1 MKYISNIIQI
11 WYSEFHAVTHDV
23 GLILFCFLVPLFYPL
38 LYTFIYT
45 NETVREV
52 PMAVVDECHSQESR
66 EFCRKVDATAE
77 AEILFYT
84 DMAQAEELMKR
95 EKVYGI
101 MRIPASFSRNLARGE
116 QTNVALYSDMR
127 CMLYYKSMLV
137 AASMVSLDMNRNIK
151 VSRYLRGSTDA
162 QEAVLGTPV
171 TNSYVPFYNPQSGF
185 ASFLIPAVL
194 MMIIQQ
200 LLFLTIGSSMG
211 KFREENRGCAI
222 PAHNFRY
229 RWPSCIVL
237 GKTFFYFPAFLLIA
251 IYMYAVITPGF
262 SLISLGSYVTF
273 LTFVTPYILSC
284 IFLGITLSTFIHRA
298 EDSMLLFVFSTLP
311 LLFISG
317 ISWPVAALPDVWR
330 YFSYLVPST
339 FGMHGYERIMSMGAH
354 LNEVA
359 FEFKG
364 LWIQCAVY
372 FVTAY
377 WVYFREYKKFGRI
390 N

>member
-1 MKYISNIIQI
+1 MKYISNIIQV
-11 WYSEFHAVTHDV
+11 WYSELHAVTHDV
-23 GLILFCFLVPLFYPL
+23 GLILFCFVVPMLYPV

-52 PMAVVDECHSQESR
+52 PMAVVDECNSQESR
-66 EFCRKVDATAE
+66 EFCRKVDACAE

-84 DMAQAEELMKR
+84 DMAQAQELMRR

-101 MRIPASFSRNLARGE
+101 MHIPASFSRDLARGQ
-116 QTNVALYSDMR
+116 QTSVALYSDMR

-162 QEAVLGTPV
+162 QESVLGSPV
-171 TNSYVPFYNPQSGF
+171 TNSYVPMFNTQSGF

-200 LLFLTIGSSMG
+200 LLFLSIGSSMG

-222 PAHNFRY
+222 PAANFRY
-229 RWPSCIVL
+229 RWPSCIVF
-237 GKTFFYFPAFLLIA
+237 GKLFFYFPAFLFIA

-262 SLISLGSYVTF
+262 SLISLGGYITF
-273 LTFVTPYILSC
+273 LAFVTPYILAC
-284 IFLGITLSTFIHRA
+284 ILLGITLSTFIHRS

-317 ISWPVAALPDVWR
+317 ISWPVTDVPEFWK
-330 YFSYLVPST
+330 YLSYLVPST
-339 FGMHGYERIMSMGAH
+339 FGMHGYVRIMSMGAH
-354 LNEVA
+354 LNEVM

-372 FVTAY
+372 AVTAY
-377 WVYFREYKKFGRI
+377 IVYYREYKKFGRI